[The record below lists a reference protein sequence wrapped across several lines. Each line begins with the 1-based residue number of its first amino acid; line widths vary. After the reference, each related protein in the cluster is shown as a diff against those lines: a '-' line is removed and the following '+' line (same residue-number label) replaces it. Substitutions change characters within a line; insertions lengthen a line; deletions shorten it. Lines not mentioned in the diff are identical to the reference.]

1 MPPGGGG
8 GGGGGQQP
16 DSGLGPL
23 WVVLAIF
30 VGALVLWYTGHVY
43 ITKVI
48 FELRLGEIAII
59 SLFTDSLNG
68 LHDQIL
74 STAPGAASFGFIIN
88 MSEQVGQ
95 KLAIPL
101 AIVLCGMAAVL
112 YRMNA
117 RNRYRKIYSMQ
128 TLLDQEKNNWPQITP
143 VSKLNLLQTHIHE
156 GPWAMSMTP
165 MQFAK
170 KYKLL
175 EEERVPDSSGLASRS
190 KLVVKVIESRATR
203 VFTQQLGRPWRGVDK
218 LPIHAKALFA
228 IFAAKAN
235 GDRDSVSRLIRQ
247 IAASA
252 ADVGKLN
259 FSGVDIVL
267 KKHADSKIIKKV
279 TNMHAYELTVMA
291 SLLEVARLD
300 GVLAAAE
307 FLWLKPVDRPLWYML
322 NNVGR
327 RTAFTEVAGPI
338 AHWLA
343 EKTIGR
349 KLLVPMVSEA
359 TNALIAAV
367 NEVVYN
373 PEQDF

>member
-1 MPPGGGG
+1 MPPPS

-23 WVVLAIF
+23 WVVIAIF
-30 VGALVLWYTGHVY
+30 IGGLVLWYTGHAY
-43 ITKVI
+43 ITEIIFKV
-48 FELRLGEIAII
+48 RLGEIAII

-68 LHDQIL
+68 VHDKIL
-74 STAPGAASFGFIIN
+74 STAPNAAPFDFIATI
-88 MSEQVGQ
+88 SQEVGQ
-95 KLAIPL
+95 KLAIPF
-101 AIVLCGMAAVL
+101 AVVLCALAGIL
-112 YRMNA
+112 YRINS
-117 RNRYRKIYSMQ
+117 RNRFRKIYSMQ
-128 TLLDQEKNNWPQITP
+128 MLMTQEKNNWPQITP
-143 VSKLNLLQTHIHE
+143 VTKLNLLEIHIHD

-175 EEERVPDSSGLASRS
+175 EEERVADSSGLASRS
-190 KLVVKVIESRATR
+190 RLVVKIIESKATR
-203 VFTQQLGRPWRGVDK
+203 IFTQQLGRPWRGVDR

-235 GDRDSVSRLIRQ
+235 ADRDSASALLRQ

-252 ADVGKLN
+252 EGTGKLN
-259 FSGVDIVL
+259 FTGAEAL
-267 KKHADSKIIKKV
+267 LRKHMDSKIVKKV
-279 TNMHAYELTVMA
+279 TSVHAYELTIMA
-291 SLLEVARLD
+291 SMLEVARMD
-300 GVLAAAE
+300 GVLATAE
-307 FLWLKPVDRPLWYML
+307 FLWLKPVDRSLWYML

-349 KLLVPMVSEA
+349 KLLVPMVHEA
-359 TNALIAAV
+359 TIALAAAV
-367 NEVVYN
+367 EEVVYN

>member
-1 MPPGGGG
+1 MPPAGG

-30 VGALVLWYTGHVY
+30 IGGLVFWYTGHAY
-43 ITKVI
+43 IAEII
-48 FELRLGEIAII
+48 FKIRLGEIAII
-59 SLFTDSLNG
+59 SLFTDSLSSV
-68 LHDQIL
+68 HDKIAA
-74 STAPGAASFGFIIN
+74 TAPSAATFSFIATI
-88 MSEQVGQ
+88 SQEVGQ
-95 KLAIPL
+95 KLAIPFAVILCAL
-101 AIVLCGMAAVL
+101 AAIL
-112 YRMNA
+112 YRINS
-117 RNRYRKIYSMQ
+117 RNRFRKIYNMQ
-128 TLLDQEKNNWPQITP
+128 MLMSQEKNNWPQITP
-143 VSKLNLLQTHIHE
+143 VNKLNLLDIHIHE

-175 EEERVPDSSGLASRS
+175 EEERVADTTGLASRS
-190 KLVVKVIESRATR
+190 RIVVKVIEARATR

-218 LPIHAKALFA
+218 LPIHAKALLA
-228 IFAAKAN
+228 IFSAKAN
-235 GDRDSVSRLIRQ
+235 GDRESVSKLIRQ

-252 ADVGKLN
+252 EDMGKLN
-259 FSGVDIVL
+259 FSGVDVIL
-267 KKHADSKIIKKV
+267 KKHVDSKIVKRV
-279 TNMHAYELTVMA
+279 VSAHAYELTVMA
-291 SLLEVARLD
+291 SMLEVARMD
-300 GVLAAAE
+300 GVLATAE
-307 FLWLKPVDRPLWYML
+307 FLWLKPIDRSLWYML

-349 KLLVPMVSEA
+349 KLLVPMINEA
-359 TNALIAAV
+359 TIALVAAV
-367 NEVVYN
+367 DEVVYN